1 MKLKFLLFLVGFSLV
16 TNVFAVNLHINPKAD
31 GEDKKSIAKSVT
43 YPGYC
48 QIEIINDSFT
58 DVSVLGTFDDGS
70 SIGFDIY
77 RFESPHYISL
87 FYNFYCHS
95 QMYITIQSP
104 FYTLYSGWT
113 NVNSTIRIL
122 PYLKKQGLNKKDD
135 SNKQATVEISTR

>member
-1 MKLKFLLFLVGFSLV
+1 MKLKSLLFLVCFSLF

-31 GEDKKSIAKSVT
+31 SEDKKSIAKGVT

-58 DVSVLGTFDDGS
+58 DVSVFGTYDDGS
-70 SIGFDIY
+70 SVGFDIY
-77 RFESPHYISL
+77 RFDAPHYISL

-104 FYTLYSGWT
+104 YYTLYSGWT

-122 PYLKKQGLNKKDD
+122 PYLKKK
-135 SNKQATVEISTR
+135 V

>member
-1 MKLKFLLFLVGFSLV
+1 MKLKSLLFVLCFSLF
-16 TNVFAVNLHINPKAD
+16 TNVFAVNVHINPKAD
-31 GEDKKSIAKSVT
+31 SADKKTIAKGVT

-58 DVSVLGTFDDGS
+58 DVSVFGTFDDGS

-77 RFESPHYISL
+77 RYEYPHYISL

-104 FYTLYSGWT
+104 YYTVYSGWT
-113 NVNSTIRIL
+113 NVNSTIRVVPFL
-122 PYLKKQGLNKKDD
+122 
-135 SNKQATVEISTR
+135 NKQAKAEISTR